1 MSPNRLRF
9 GATARA
15 GSGRKAARSRRDDA
29 IEATRRLRREHLADG
44 DPGDALGR
52 AVRALA
58 AARIGGLVAEPGGP
72 AVDLELVERGLRV
85 PLLALLARAQRA
97 GQLRSDVTVEA
108 LLESLSGIL
117 EGHRPADGGGLD
129 STAAAAVVSQVFLDA
144 AGYRPHSTAASRR
157 VRARPWRV

>member
-1 MSPNRLRF
+1 MSHHRLRND
-9 GATARA
+9 ARA
-15 GSGRKAARSRRDDA
+15 GSGRNAARSRRDDA
-29 IEATRRLRREHLADG
+29 IDASRRLRREHLADG

-58 AARIGGLVAEPGGP
+58 STRIGGLVGEQGTP

-97 GQLRSDVTVEA
+97 GQLRSDVTVEV
-108 LLESLSGIL
+108 LLESLAGIL
-117 EGHRPADGGGLD
+117 EGHLPPADVSLD
-129 STAAAAVVSQVFLDA
+129 SAAAAELVSQVFLDA

-157 VRARPWRV
+157 VRARPWRG